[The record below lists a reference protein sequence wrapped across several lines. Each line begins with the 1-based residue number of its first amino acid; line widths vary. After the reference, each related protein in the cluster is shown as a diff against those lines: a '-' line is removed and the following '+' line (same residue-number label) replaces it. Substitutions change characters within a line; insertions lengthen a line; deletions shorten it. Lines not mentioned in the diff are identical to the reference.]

1 MGRRAAAGQAAVRGA
16 MTNLIVT
23 ALCGAGPERR
33 SVERGA
39 SNDAGMATRAVAFC
53 SRASRS
59 RMYRQ

>member
-33 SVERGA
+33 SVEPGA
-39 SNDAGMATRAVAFC
+39 SNDAGMAT
-53 SRASRS
+53 
-59 RMYRQ
+59 